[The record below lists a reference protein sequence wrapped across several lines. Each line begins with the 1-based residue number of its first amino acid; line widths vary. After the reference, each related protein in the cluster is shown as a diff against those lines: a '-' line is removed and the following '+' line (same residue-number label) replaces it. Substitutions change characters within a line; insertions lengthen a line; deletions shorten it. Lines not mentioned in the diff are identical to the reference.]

1 MAAAGTAV
9 DGVGAADGRRDG
21 KLAGDLLGDL
31 DGDGVPVGHGVDRV
45 TSWRLDSM
53 EADASSG
60 GGSAARGG
68 HVEFSSIDAG
78 KQKRRSDS
86 WPDPLAQ
93 GDLQSAQIDRR
104 FGAAPPA

>member
-31 DGDGVPVGHGVDRV
+31 GGDGVPVGHGVDRD

-78 KQKRRSDS
+78 KRDS
-86 WPDPLAQ
+86 GPIL
-93 GDLQSAQIDRR
+93 GLTR
-104 FGAAPPA
+104 